1 MQQDARRQPKR
12 KLAVGALFLL
22 AATLAVGLGLA
33 GRASAIDLTE
43 QLKKA
48 AKDAAGKKSTPAKG
62 TPVPKALPLAKG
74 AVLPSGVVR
83 PNNPA
88 LPNSAGLPKGVA
100 LPKGPTPPNNAA
112 LPKGPTL
119 PNSAALPKG
128 PTLPNNTALPKGP
141 TLPNNA
147 GLPKGPTLPNNA
159 ALPKGATLPN
169 NAALPKGA
177 TLPNNAALP
186 KGATLP
192 NNAALPKGATLPNNA
207 ALPKG
212 VALPKGAALPLPKG
226 GALPNNAALPKG
238 VALPKGA
245 ALPLPK
251 GAALPNSAAL
261 PKAIRPNFNPATT
274 PPAIMNRP
282 AAAVLTNPRRDFLRM
297 PAPDYRRVFIEHRTS
312 IMLAHSR
319 LPFRPLPGQSGFTGV
334 PVVGE
339 TRFVTNEMVFRV
351 GPNTSQQQIDAIANR
366 LGLTAV
372 ATESVGVAGGTLIH
386 FRVAGTRPVAD
397 VVRDLEAENV
407 GVASP
412 NYVYRTLQDESLAAR
427 TASGSA
433 DQYVVNKLRLGEVH
447 RVATGSDVLV
457 AVIDSKIDSA
467 HPDLAG
473 AIVEHYDAVGRKE
486 QPHSHGTGM
495 AGAIAARKALMGVAP
510 AAKILAIH
518 AFSTES
524 RESPQATT
532 RHILAGLDYAIKKG
546 ARVINMSFAGP
557 YDPMLQLAMK
567 NARDKGVV
575 LIAAAGNAGP
585 KSPPLYPAADPNV
598 IAVTATDQDDKLFAQ
613 ANQGPYVAVAAPGV
627 DILEPAPNGTY
638 QVTTGTS
645 VAAAHVSGVV
655 ALLLERNPA
664 LDPATVHEILTLSA
678 KNPES
683 TTGRDD
689 KLGWG
694 VIDPS
699 QALLDLDAKIAI
711 EQDSPSANPAAPKP
725 AAPPSSSVPVATRSA
740 PTPAAAKQPAG
751 PKPAAAQPTPVSV
764 R

>member
-1 MQQDARRQPKR
+1 MRRFPR
-12 KLAVGALFLL
+12 
-22 AATLAVGLGLA
+22 
-33 GRASAIDLTE
+33 
-43 QLKKA
+43 
-48 AKDAAGKKSTPAKG
+48 
-62 TPVPKALPLAKG
+62 
-74 AVLPSGVVR
+74 
-83 PNNPA
+83 
-88 LPNSAGLPKGVA
+88 VA
-100 LPKGPTPPNNAA
+100 
-112 LPKGPTL
+112 
-119 PNSAALPKG
+119 
-128 PTLPNNTALPKGP
+128 
-141 TLPNNA
+141 
-147 GLPKGPTLPNNA
+147 TLPNNA

-192 NNAALPKGATLPNNA
+192 NNAALPKGATLPNSAALPKGATLPNNA

-212 VALPKGAALPLPKG
+212 ATLPNNAALPKGATLPNNAALPKGAALP
-226 GALPNNAALPKG
+226 LPNNAALPKG
-238 VALPKGA
+238 VALPKGT
-245 ALPLPK
+245 ALPLPNNAGLPK
-251 GAALPNSAAL
+251 GAALPKGLDLRGAPL
-261 PKAIRPNFNPATT
+261 PKGVRSPTFHAAT
-274 PPAIMNRP
+274 PPTIMNRP
-282 AAAVLTNPRRDFLRM
+282 AAGVLTSQRHDFFRM
-297 PAPDYRRVFIEHRTS
+297 PAPDYRRVYMEHRTS
-312 IMLAHSR
+312 IMLAQTR

-351 GPNTSQQQIDAIANR
+351 GPNTSQQQIDAVANR

-427 TASGSA
+427 TATGSP

-457 AVIDSKIDSA
+457 AVIDSKIDST

-486 QPHSHGTGM
+486 APHSHGTGM
-495 AGAIAARKALMGVAP
+495 AGAIAARKALMGIAP
-510 AAKILAIH
+510 GAKILAIH

-532 RHILAGLDYAIKKG
+532 RHILAGIDYAIKKG

-557 YDPMLQLAMK
+557 YDPMLQLAIK
-567 NARDKGVV
+567 NAREKGVV
-575 LIAAAGNAGP
+575 LIAAAGNSGP
-585 KSPPLYPAADPNV
+585 QSPPLYPAADPNV
-598 IAVTATDQDDKLFAQ
+598 IAVTATDQDDKLFTQ
-613 ANQGPYVAVAAPGV
+613 ANQGPHVAVAAPGV

-664 LDPATVHEILTLSA
+664 LDPAGVHELLTLSA
-678 KNPES
+678 ARNAGS
-683 TTGRDD
+683 TGRDD

-694 VIDPS
+694 VVDPS
-699 QALLDLDAKIAI
+699 QALLDLDAKFV
-711 EQDSPSANPAAPKP
+711 QDQESPSAHAGAA
-725 AAPPSSSVPVATRSA
+725 
-740 PTPAAAKQPAG
+740 
-751 PKPAAAQPTPVSV
+751 
-764 R
+764 